1 MNTIHE
7 RGPQVRLPI
16 RLMAAT
22 AALWVSSAGLG
33 LAQSQPK
40 PAPGPIIETVPADIE
55 TLRKERFRRR
65 TAEAAQKQL
74 ERLADQLREQLI
86 AEVAARKSAEASLKS
101 TLAKIK
107 LSDDIDLERKR
118 LRDSNL
124 LALAKRRDDLER
136 ENLRLSQQLADE
148 INRRQQLEAKIEQ
161 VLNSGAEAK
170 LAARIVELER
180 ALNAARWARKLA
192 EAQLELVSARMDKS
206 AR

>member
-1 MNTIHE
+1 MGTIYKQRPE
-7 RGPQVRLPI
+7 VRLAVTI
-16 RLMAAT
+16 A
-22 AALWVSSAGLG
+22 AALVAIGAHLPG
-33 LAQSQPK
+33 HALAQSQQP
-40 PAPGPIIETVPADIE
+40 PVAGPIIETVPADIE
-55 TLRKERFRRR
+55 MLRKERFRRR
-65 TAEAAQKQL
+65 TAETAQKQL

-107 LSDDIDLERKR
+107 LSDDIDSERKR

-136 ENLRLSQQLADE
+136 ENLRLSQQLAEE

-170 LAARIVELER
+170 LAARIIELER

-192 EAQLELVSARMDKS
+192 EAQLELVAERLNKS